1 MEILNEKDKQNLR
14 ILSRYLRS
22 QGMKYG
28 LIEFEVDYG
37 DNFDMENKN
46 SFTNNW
52 TAEIPNL
59 VKDTLQKVVDEF
71 KDNMT
76 ELENYSFNY
85 FEINIDAVDQQLT
98 VSQNFGYY
106 ERGDEETI
114 EWSLDNGEDIKEI
127 FNTLDESDEDY
138 DDILT
143 LSYNGSGD
151 SGYIESEFDEGGDVP
166 SDVENF
172 CYRKLESHFGGWEIN
187 EGSDGRFIFDRNN
200 KTITLEHANNIER
213 NESDEFYSV
222 YFGK

>member
-106 ERGDEETI
+106 ERGDEEII
-114 EWSLDNGEDIKEI
+114 EWSLDNGEDIKEM
-127 FNTLDESDEDY
+127 FNSLDESDEEY

-172 CYRKLESHFGGWEIN
+172 CYRKLENHFGGWEIN

-200 KTITLEHANNIER
+200 NTITLEHANNIER

>member
-114 EWSLDNGEDIKEI
+114 EWSLDNGEDIKEM
-127 FNTLDESDEDY
+127 FNSLDESDEEY

>member
-114 EWSLDNGEDIKEI
+114 EWTLDNGEDIKEI
-127 FNTLDESDEDY
+127 FNTLDESDEEY
-138 DDILT
+138 DDVLT

-172 CYRKLESHFGGWEIN
+172 CYRKLENHFGGWEIN
-187 EGSDGRFIFDRNN
+187 EGSDGRFVFNRNN

>member
-114 EWSLDNGEDIKEI
+114 EWTLDNGEDIKEI
-127 FNTLDESDEDY
+127 FNTLDESDEEY
-138 DDILT
+138 DDVLT

-172 CYRKLESHFGGWEIN
+172 CYRKLENHFGGWEIN
-187 EGSDGRFIFDRNN
+187 EGSDGRFVFNRNN

-213 NESDEFYSV
+213 NESDEFYSA

>member
-114 EWSLDNGEDIKEI
+114 EWSLDNGEDIKEM
-127 FNTLDESDEDY
+127 FNSLDESDEEY

-172 CYRKLESHFGGWEIN
+172 CYRKLENHFGGWEIN

-200 KTITLEHANNIER
+200 NTITLEHANNIER